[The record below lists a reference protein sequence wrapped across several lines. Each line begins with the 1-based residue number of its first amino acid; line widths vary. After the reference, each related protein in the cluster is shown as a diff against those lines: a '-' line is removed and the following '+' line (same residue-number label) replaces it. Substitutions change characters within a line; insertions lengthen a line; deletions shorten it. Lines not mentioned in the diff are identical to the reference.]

1 MFIGLMVILSGCNYN
16 EEINVVFFEQSDYGV
31 YLYSNG
37 ENEQVEHDYLSAI
50 VNLRISHPDI
60 VNEMVVEEA
69 SVAGLRKENISE
81 YPALLITKNGK
92 IIDRFSGEQ
101 NREEILDRL
110 ETIIL
115 SESQTAH
122 LSSNN

>member
-1 MFIGLMVILSGCNYN
+1 MVILSGCNYN